1 MDVLPTVK
9 QAFTMMKFAI
19 CILFQVFF
27 SEWFNVVDFGVVLIT
42 LITSVVVV
50 AATTGVHWAKTLGVF
65 VFLRYKIINFGQVF
79 MFT

>member
-1 MDVLPTVK
+1 MK

-50 AATTGVHWAKTLGVF
+50 AATTGVHWAMTLGVF
-65 VFLRYKIINFGQVF
+65 VFLRYKIINFG
-79 MFT
+79 

>member
-1 MDVLPTVK
+1 MPTVK
-9 QAFTMMKFAI
+9 QAFTLMKFAI

>member
-1 MDVLPTVK
+1 MPTVK

-65 VFLRYKIINFGQVF
+65 VFLRYKIINFG
-79 MFT
+79 

>member
-9 QAFTMMKFAI
+9 HQAFTMMKFAI

-65 VFLRYKIINFGQVF
+65 VFLRYKIINFG
-79 MFT
+79 